1 MLGHRAQI
9 GLDADVAGC
18 GWMVIATS
26 PGAVCLLSVLAVEL
40 QTTVC
45 KDFTITEEAPTRSFS
60 WSIMR
65 LQRKDHGRLNKTMLT
80 NTPVP
85 YDICLKC

>member
-26 PGAVCLLSVLAVEL
+26 PGAVCLLSVLAEEL
-40 QTTVC
+40 QTKVYEE
-45 KDFTITEEAPTRSFS
+45 FTITGS
-60 WSIMR
+60 
-65 LQRKDHGRLNKTMLT
+65 
-80 NTPVP
+80 
-85 YDICLKC
+85 Y

>member
-40 QTTVC
+40 QTKVYEH
-45 KDFTITEEAPTRSFS
+45 FTISELLMVESTLALSLLR
-60 WSIMR
+60 
-65 LQRKDHGRLNKTMLT
+65 HGKYT
-80 NTPVP
+80 
-85 YDICLKC
+85 

>member
-40 QTTVC
+40 RTKVC
-45 KDFTITEEAPTRSFS
+45 VYFTITDLLMVEST
-60 WSIMR
+60 
-65 LQRKDHGRLNKTMLT
+65 
-80 NTPVP
+80 
-85 YDICLKC
+85 Y